1 MLEKNMTVDELFSM
15 CDTDGSGFIS
25 ASELKSTVSKIQPT
39 ILIKEKRGI
48 EGYFSQFDSNGDGK
62 ISREEF
68 NCQFDRIERIVERK
82 KQADVVNEFSDDSDG
97 LARGDENFFN
107 DGLDKAKAWLS
118 GKPAASTSKTAAITG
133 AGAGT
138 NKTAAI
144 TGAGADD
151 ANLVTVLKQME
162 ADGLNLQVF
171 FNVCKDYQVTG
182 DKMQNSQFIL
192 LFQSAYPRIAA
203 D

>member
-1 MLEKNMTVDELFSM
+1 MTEKNMTVDELFSM

-25 ASELKSTVSKIQPT
+25 ASELKTTVSKIQPT
-39 ILIKEKRGI
+39 LLIKEKRGI

-82 KQADVVNEFSDDSDG
+82 KEADAFNQFADDSDG
-97 LARGDENFFN
+97 LARGDENFIT
-107 DGLDKAKAWLS
+107 DGFDKAKAWIT
-118 GKPAASTSKTAAITG
+118 GKPTTSTSNLAARTGKPVASTGTG
-133 AGAGT
+133 AV
-138 NKTAAI
+138 
-144 TGAGADD
+144 D

-171 FNVCKDYQVTG
+171 LNVCKDFQVTG
-182 DKMQNSQFIL
+182 DKMLNPQFIL

-203 D
+203 E

>member
-1 MLEKNMTVDELFSM
+1 MTEKNMTVDELFSM

-25 ASELKSTVSKIQPT
+25 ASELKTSVSKIQPT
-39 ILIKEKRGI
+39 LLIKEKRGI

-82 KQADVVNEFSDDSDG
+82 KEADAFNQFADDSDG
-97 LARGDENFFN
+97 LARGDENFIT
-107 DGLDKAKAWLS
+107 DGFDKAKAWIT
-118 GKPAASTSKTAAITG
+118 GKPTTSTSNLAARTGKPVASTGTG
-133 AGAGT
+133 AV
-138 NKTAAI
+138 
-144 TGAGADD
+144 D

-171 FNVCKDYQVTG
+171 LNVCKDFQVTG
-182 DKMQNSQFIL
+182 DKMLNPQFIL

-203 D
+203 E

>member
-1 MLEKNMTVDELFSM
+1 MTVDELFSM

-48 EGYFSQFDSNGDGK
+48 EGYFTQFDSNGDGK

-97 LARGDENFFN
+97 LARGDENFFT

-162 ADGLNLQVF
+162 TDGLNLQVF

-182 DKMQNSQFIL
+182 DKMLNSQFIL

>member
-1 MLEKNMTVDELFSM
+1 MTVDELFSM

-48 EGYFSQFDSNGDGK
+48 EGYFAQFDSNGDGK

-97 LARGDENFFN
+97 LARGDENFFT

-162 ADGLNLQVF
+162 TDGLNLQVF

-182 DKMQNSQFIL
+182 DKMLNSQFIL

>member
-1 MLEKNMTVDELFSM
+1 MTEKNMTVDELFSM

-25 ASELKSTVSKIQPT
+25 ASELKTTVSKIQPT
-39 ILIKEKRGI
+39 LLIKEKRGI

-82 KQADVVNEFSDDSDG
+82 KETDAFNQFADDSDG
-97 LARGDENFFN
+97 LARGDENFIT
-107 DGLDKAKAWLS
+107 DGFDKAKAWIT
-118 GKPAASTSKTAAITG
+118 GKPTTSTSNLAARTGKPVASTGTG
-133 AGAGT
+133 AV
-138 NKTAAI
+138 
-144 TGAGADD
+144 D

-171 FNVCKDYQVTG
+171 LNVCKDFQVTG
-182 DKMQNSQFIL
+182 DKMLNPQFIL

-203 D
+203 E